1 MVENRLTRGYFNGV
15 AEQWSARQTPEQAKI
30 ARLLSRLD
38 WNCCETILDLGCGT
52 GVLFP
57 FFEQMTNRRTKVF
70 AVDAAEFMVREAA
83 HTKNGKIKLLCGC
96 ARYLPF
102 GNNSMDRI
110 IAFHV
115 LPHVQGKQMALR
127 ECWRILKPDGEL
139 AIIHL
144 HSSAEINAIHEEVGG
159 IVKNHKLPPMEQV
172 CRMLE
177 NANFKI
183 KEAVD
188 QSGEYFVGGIKIN
201 HFETN

>member
-1 MVENRLTRGYFNGV
+1 MVENRLTRGYFNDV

-38 WNCCETILDLGCGT
+38 WSCCETILDLGCGT

-57 FFEQMTNRRTKVF
+57 FFEQMTNRRAKVF

-83 HTKNGKIKLLCGC
+83 HIKNGKIKLLCGC

-115 LPHVQGKQMALR
+115 LPHVQGKQLALR

-144 HSSAEINAIHEEVGG
+144 HSSEEINSIHETIGG
-159 IVKNHKLPPMEQV
+159 MVKDHKLPPVEQV
-172 CRMLE
+172 CRLLE
-177 NANFKI
+177 QSNFKI
-183 KEAVD
+183 KAAVD
-188 QSGEYFVGGIKIN
+188 QSGEYFIRGIKVLYREEN
-201 HFETN
+201 